1 MALAAKVWR
10 WSAQEPEGSFFGMP
24 WFLEEPEKAA
34 ELFVAAT
41 PSKPSCRVNVRDT
54 DGLVHTF
61 DVEPG
66 KVSRVTGPSVPGT

>member
-1 MALAAKVWR
+1 MTLAAKVWR
-10 WSAQEPEGSFFGMP
+10 WSAPEPEDSFFGKD
-24 WFLEEPEKAA
+24 WFLEEPERAA

-54 DGLVHTF
+54 DGVVHTF

-66 KVSRVTGPSVPGT
+66 KVTRVVGPPVPP